1 MLLMMT
7 LLLSGCVSGKND
19 SQKMTTAERIVNKA
33 NLAPED
39 VINKKFY
46 EYYERQK
53 KIEREK
59 LEQEKED
66 SRIVY
71 ELPPK
76 TKFVSASWS
85 EDKGITVVYKEVE
98 KGENYKP
105 TVYYVN
111 TPVNYYKVVESE
123 AAQ

>member
-1 MLLMMT
+1 M
-7 LLLSGCVSGKND
+7 
-19 SQKMTTAERIVNKA
+19 
-33 NLAPED
+33 
-39 VINKKFY
+39 
-46 EYYERQK
+46 
-53 KIEREK
+53 
-59 LEQEKED
+59 
-66 SRIVY
+66 Y